1 MRILAINAGS
11 SSLKT
16 SLVEGDVAIGRATLE
31 WTGSDRAATLE
42 LALHALGVSPDNI
55 DVVAHRVV
63 HGGAHL
69 TTPVVID
76 DAIVRAIAEVGELAP
91 LHNDVALETIA
102 AARAAISGRPHVA
115 TFDTAFHADMPD
127 AAITYPV
134 PASWQTRWGIRRFGF
149 HGLSVEWSV
158 SRAGRLLGRDPAD
171 LALVVAHLGSGCSVT
186 AVWRGRSAWTSMGF
200 TPLDGLMMRTRSG
213 AIDPGIIL
221 HLLRQDRLDVEQL
234 AAALEHESGLA
245 GVGGGS
251 GDVRELSAAADIGD
265 RRARLALEMF
275 AWHAARGIAAA
286 ATALPRAD
294 AIVFTGGVGE
304 QAAVVR
310 SGIVERLG
318 VLGIEPIDPTESG
331 EDRILSVGPTSV
343 LRIEAREDLV
353 MARAASRL
361 AGATPD

>member
-16 SLVEGDVAIGRATLE
+16 SLVDDGVAIGRSTLE
-31 WTGSDRAATLE
+31 WTGNDRAATL
-42 LALHALGVSPDNI
+42 HSVFRVLGSAPDDI
-55 DVVAHRVV
+55 DAVAHRVV
-63 HGGAHL
+63 HGGTDL
-69 TTPVVID
+69 TASVVID
-76 DAIVRAIAEVGELAP
+76 DGVVRAIAEVGELAP

-102 AARAAISGRPHVA
+102 AAREAIPHRPHVA
-115 TFDTAFHADMPD
+115 TFDTAFHAEMPE

-134 PASWQTRWGIRRFGF
+134 PMSWRSRWGIRQFGF

-158 SRAGRLLGRDPAD
+158 DRAGQLLGRDPAESG
-171 LALVVAHLGSGCSVT
+171 LVVAHLGSGCSVT
-186 AVWRGRSAWTSMGF
+186 AVWRGKSAWTSMGF

-221 HLLRQDRLDVEQL
+221 HLLRHDRLDVEGL

-251 GDVRELSAAADIGD
+251 GDVRELGAAADNGD
-265 RRARLALEMF
+265 GRARLALEMF
-275 AWHAARGIAAA
+275 AWHAAGAIAAA
-286 ATALPRAD
+286 ATALARVD
-294 AIVFTGGVGE
+294 AIVFTGGIGE
-304 QAAVVR
+304 HAAAVR
-310 SGIVERLG
+310 AGIVERLG
-318 VLGIEPIDPTESG
+318 VLGIEPIEPTESG
-331 EDRILSVGPTSV
+331 EDRILSRGKTSV

-353 MARAASRL
+353 MARAASSL